1 MTSLYFYILLLM
13 LLASL
18 FVLLPVWRYRGQQ
31 KTEQSELRKQQ
42 NIEVFKQSLQELDEN
57 RSNGLVE
64 AEEYDTLKL
73 ELERNFLSDLE
84 DHAAGSRSAYATH
97 TRLVPILLMLIIP
110 IGGFL
115 LYREVGAG
123 HELVIPELL
132 DQIGAVTTEAE
143 QLEILQEITVV
154 LNQSFE
160 RDNDDI
166 QTGYTLGTLYISLEQ
181 FTDAV
186 RVFSTLAEGMEEN
199 ADKATILGQLAQAQ
213 YLLAGSSQTQEVR
226 QTMDEALQINSNEQ
240 AIMSILAFES
250 FLADDYAGAISFWRR
265 QISQLTPGS
274 AQVQQLNQ
282 RIAAVEQMMG
292 MQQPETDEPV
302 GVSVT
307 VRVAIDDSIRDQ
319 IDEDMRVFIF
329 ARTEAMP
336 MPLAAVQFNPSDLP
350 LTVTLDESDAM
361 MPQLTLATADTVFI
375 GATIAR
381 EATAAEGGFQA
392 RSETFAPSEQEQ
404 IIELLIADPVP

>member
-213 YLLAGSSQTQEVR
+213 YLLAGSSLTQEVR

-250 FLADDYAGAISFWRR
+250 FLADDYTGAISFWRR